1 MKTNE
6 GERLVR
12 KTHPPSCFECKGPS
26 PPPCIRPSF
35 RTGSSVGN
43 ATSNLRYYV
52 TPFHSLAFDGLGNA
66 PQSSPEQSAMAGG
79 RRWPV
84 LQGERWA

>member
-26 PPPCIRPSF
+26 RPPCIRPSF

-43 ATSNLRYYV
+43 ATSTCVV
-52 TPFHSLAFDGLGNA
+52 TSL
-66 PQSSPEQSAMAGG
+66 PCIH
-79 RRWPV
+79 
-84 LQGERWA
+84 

>member
-6 GERLVR
+6 GEQLVR

-26 PPPCIRPSF
+26 TPPCIRPSF

-43 ATSNLRYYV
+43 ASSICAVTSL
-52 TPFHSLAFDGLGNA
+52 PCIH
-66 PQSSPEQSAMAGG
+66 
-79 RRWPV
+79 
-84 LQGERWA
+84 